1 MTENRHNPPSDG
13 ANPIWFPAKR
23 YGWGWGLPIA
33 WQGWVVM
40 AIWFVIMICGASF
53 LAGGHWF
60 AYATFML
67 IMIAVLVGICY
78 AKGESPR
85 WRWGK

>member
-1 MTENRHNPPSDG
+1 MESPKNSPSKPSG
-13 ANPIWFPAKR
+13 IWFPAKR
-23 YGWGWGLPIA
+23 YGWGWGAPVA

-40 AIWFVIMICGASF
+40 IVWIAFLILGAPVLAERNWIAFAAFLIVMIG
-53 LAGGHWF
+53 
-60 AYATFML
+60 
-67 IMIAVLVGICY
+67 VLVGICY